1 MSPQE
6 RQALIDAIGETIVS
20 EVKSAIAPLQ
30 QELMR
35 LTLKLENAELRA
47 RELRY
52 AGTWNAQG
60 RWKRGNLVSHQGSLW
75 HCNLDDLA
83 TVPGQDF
90 DGWQLAVK
98 SMARS

>member
-20 EVKSAIAPLQ
+20 EVKSAIGPIKE
-30 QELMR
+30 ELVR
-35 LTLKLENAELRA
+35 LRIELEHAQLTA

-52 AGTWNAQG
+52 AGTWTAQG

-75 HCNLDDLA
+75 HCNLDDIA

-90 DGWQLAVK
+90 DGWQLCVK
-98 SMARS
+98 SMARA